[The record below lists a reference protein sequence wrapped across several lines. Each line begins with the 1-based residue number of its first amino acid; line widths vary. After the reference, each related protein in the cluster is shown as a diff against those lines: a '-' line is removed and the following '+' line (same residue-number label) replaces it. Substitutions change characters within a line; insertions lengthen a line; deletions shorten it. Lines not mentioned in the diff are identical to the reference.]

1 MISQNQRDVE
11 NKKDEF
17 KRVKS
22 NLVLRVTDITEGNAP
37 TIDYFNSVGSV
48 QNLGANCTW
57 NMNWKSLL
65 GNNYDRYSVFGI
77 RLNAFCNVASNWSTN
92 NAAGWP
98 NQIASIQMSGLNWV
112 NNGYNS
118 ATQTN
123 TGRCV
128 LATTSIP
135 TGVVGNVVFPSATAE
150 AFFSR
155 PAQNDPVTIELFQIA
170 STNTYIFPTFTTP
183 AVPQC
188 VYIFDIYP
196 VY

>member
-17 KRVKS
+17 KRVKA
-22 NLVLRVTDITEGNAP
+22 NLMLRMTDITNGGAPLYDQGNQ
-37 TIDYFNSVGSV
+37 VGYV
-48 QNLGANCTW
+48 TNLGANATW
-57 NMNWKSLL
+57 YMNWKTLL

-77 RLNAFCNVASNWSTN
+77 RLNVFGAVASNWSTA
-92 NAAGWP
+92 NAAGYP
-98 NQIASIQMSGLNWV
+98 NQVASIQMSGLNWV

-128 LATTSIP
+128 LATTTIA
-135 TGVVGNVVFPSATAE
+135 TGVASFQTFPSATAE

-155 PAQNDPVTIELFQIA
+155 PGQYDPVTIELFQTV
-170 STNTYIFPTFTTP
+170 SNTYIVPTGTT
-183 AVPQC
+183 AAIPQY
-188 VYIFDIYP
+188 VLLFDIYP